1 MAIATYAEVSWDR
14 MSNAVENVRRRL
26 LRAAGALAQ
35 AKVPYAVAGG
45 NAVAAWVSRVDE
57 AAVRNTQDVD
67 IVLRRADF
75 PAARKALEQVG
86 FVYRHA
92 ASIDMFL
99 DGPDAKA
106 RDAVHIVFATEKVR
120 PDYFSPNPDVS
131 ESEETET
138 FRLLSLDALVRMKLT
153 SFRDKDRVHLRDL
166 IDVGLIDES
175 WLEKIPAVLRLRLRE
190 LLENP
195 EG

>member
-1 MAIATYAEVSWDR
+1 MAIATYAEVSWER
-14 MSNAVENVRRRL
+14 MSNAVEKVRLRL
-26 LRAAGALAQ
+26 LRAARALEQ
-35 AKVPYAVAGG
+35 ANVLYAVAGG

-67 IVLRRADF
+67 IVLRRADL
-75 PAARKALEQVG
+75 PAARKALEQIG

-106 RDAVHIVFATEKVR
+106 RDAVHIVFAAENVR
-120 PDYFSPNPDVS
+120 PDYASPAPDVS

-175 WLEKIPAVLRLRLRE
+175 WLGKMSPALSPRLQQLF
-190 LLENP
+190 ENP